1 MKLICTLASTAAT
14 ILHTVQASRL
24 GSARSHEIRGHPG
37 CAFSI
42 APAGSFACPA
52 GQLLDG
58 QVRLNGTEETST
70 FYIDGDGITDSSG
83 FGCIVTSKRLSLEG
97 YCANFTTEPP
107 TTQIQCDEGKPPS
120 PGFSIDYSN
129 NIFYKGSSVFFAC
142 PATDTV
148 YNIYVNPDFG
158 QTKCFQVALKA
169 SGCGAA
175 PTCLPPST
183 VWQTQTVMENIASTV
198 TVTAT
203 SSELCPTTSSY
214 VHTPSST
221 WSNSTTA
228 CRHCTKTGS
237 W

>member
-1 MKLICTLASTAAT
+1 MKLIIYLASVAAMM
-14 ILHTVQASRL
+14 LNSFEASSF
-24 GSARSHEIRGHPG
+24 GSASAHEIRGHPG

-42 APAGSFACPA
+42 ESAGSFACPA
-52 GQLLDG
+52 GQLSDG
-58 QVRLNGTEETST
+58 QIRLNGTEETST
-70 FYIDGDGITDSSG
+70 FYIDGDGITDLNG
-83 FGCIVTSKRLSLEG
+83 FGCIV
-97 YCANFTTEPP
+97 TEPP
-107 TTQIQCDEGKPPS
+107 TTQIQCDEGKSPS
-120 PGFSIDYSN
+120 PGFSIDSSD
-129 NIFYKGSSVFFAC
+129 NILYRGSSVFFAC

-158 QTKCFQVALKA
+158 QIKCFQIALKA
-169 SGCGAA
+169 SGCGVA

-183 VWQTQTVMENIASTV
+183 VWQTQTVMENTTSTM

-203 SSELCPTTSSY
+203 STELCSTTSSY
-214 VHTPSST
+214 VHSPSSA